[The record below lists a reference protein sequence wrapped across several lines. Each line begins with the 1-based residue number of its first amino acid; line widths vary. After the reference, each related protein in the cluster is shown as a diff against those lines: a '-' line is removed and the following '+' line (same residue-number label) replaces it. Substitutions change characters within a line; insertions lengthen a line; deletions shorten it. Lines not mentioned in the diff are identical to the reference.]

1 MNMVKDDSSTAV
13 NLGRYVGSC
22 NTPND
27 LSHRVSIPNKTYDLN
42 LGVFNMI
49 ARINESKALTKHIS
63 CKCKCEFHD
72 KKNLIQI
79 KIYQ

>member
-1 MNMVKDDSSTAV
+1 MNIVKDDSSTAV
-13 NLGRYVGSC
+13 NLGTYVGSC